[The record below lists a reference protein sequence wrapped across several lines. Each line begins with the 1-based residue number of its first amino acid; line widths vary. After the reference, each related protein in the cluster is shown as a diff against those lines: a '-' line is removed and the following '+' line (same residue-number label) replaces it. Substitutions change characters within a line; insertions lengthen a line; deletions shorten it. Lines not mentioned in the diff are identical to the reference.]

1 MERIRL
7 GILGLGRAGYGMHL
21 AELAGKEDKFEIYAV
36 CDLVP
41 ERRRKV
47 ADEYG
52 CRAYETFE
60 DMLSD
65 KDIDIFDIA
74 VRSCDHY
81 RYAKEALEN
90 GRNVLLEK
98 PMAMNYRE
106 AEELVRIAEEKGVK
120 LYIRHN
126 RRFEG
131 LFDQVRRIA
140 DSEIIGDVFKVVIR
154 RNAFETRNDWQTL
167 RKYGGGQLLNWGPHL
182 IDQSLRFCGGDY
194 TSLYSDLRQINASGD
209 CEDHVNIIMKGVNN
223 VTVDMEI
230 SCGCALEMP
239 LYVVYG
245 TRGCISANEKE
256 VYIRYLD
263 KDCEVVRLPANEGNP
278 PQCFEPQLP
287 LDWHEER
294 RVAENVFLDQIFT
307 AMYDD
312 FRNGVTF
319 PISHDEALKVM
330 KVIEAVRH

>member
-1 MERIRL
+1 MERIKL

-21 AELAGKEDKFEIYAV
+21 AELSGKEDKYEIYAV

-41 ERRRKV
+41 ERRQKV
-47 ADEYG
+47 ADKYG
-52 CRAYETFE
+52 CRAYATFE
-60 DMLSD
+60 DMLAD
-65 KDIDIFDIA
+65 KEIDIFDIA

-106 AEELVRIAEEKGVK
+106 AAELVRIAEEKGVK

-131 LFDQVRRIA
+131 LFNQVRRII
-140 DSEIIGDVFKVVIR
+140 DSGMIGDAFKIVIR

-230 SCGCALEMP
+230 SCGCALEMT

-245 TRGCISANEKE
+245 TRGCISADEKQ

-263 KDCEVVRLPANEGNP
+263 KNCEVVRLPANEGNP
-278 PQCFEPQLP
+278 PEYFEPQPP
-287 LDWHEER
+287 LDWREER
-294 RVAENVFLDQIFT
+294 RDAENVLLDQIFT

-312 FRNGVTF
+312 FRNGVRF

-330 KVIEAVRH
+330 KVIDEARR